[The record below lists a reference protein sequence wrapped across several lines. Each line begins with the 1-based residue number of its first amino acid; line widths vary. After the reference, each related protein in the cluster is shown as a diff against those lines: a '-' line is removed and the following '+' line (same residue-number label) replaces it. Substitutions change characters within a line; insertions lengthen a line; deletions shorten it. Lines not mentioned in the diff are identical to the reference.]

1 MKNIL
6 IYLTV
11 LPGSLLCKNIVSD
24 STVLSG
30 LNVYD

>member
-11 LPGSLLCKNIVSD
+11 LPTLYN
-24 STVLSG
+24 
-30 LNVYD
+30 Y

>member
-11 LPGSLLCKNIVSD
+11 LPSFFF
-24 STVLSG
+24 
-30 LNVYD
+30 Y